1 MSSLFFNDTL
11 QKAESRIAPT
21 KTSARLFLDKNEQSE
36 DVDFVLKEKVLGGL
50 LNADWNRYPTADLRD
65 LEERVADYCGLEPE
79 QIVLGPGSASFITTL
94 LNYFALNQKRIVI
107 AQPTYTLFDYHCK
120 TYNIPYQ
127 PWYLTP
133 ELEYDYENLP
143 ELGAGSVLIVTTP
156 NNPVGNTIDPEK
168 LKEILRS
175 NPDSFVIVDAV
186 YAEFAEVDFT
196 PLVSQFDNLIVLRS
210 FSKAFPVA
218 GLRLG
223 YLCAA
228 PQTAALIRKLMLMF
242 SINHFSLAF
251 AREVLFSQKFLRQSA
266 KRVQSIIEERE
277 WMYRVLH
284 YRTDRKLLK
293 VFRSSGNFLLV
304 RIYDDAV
311 FRQLLGDLEKNGVK
325 VLNTSPFPLLHNT
338 FRVSIGA
345 SDENEFFLECL
356 MESLRNSRSRQQPQA
371 APAGRAYAPATLLRQ
386 GQVAA
391 SN

>member
-196 PLVSQFDNLIVLRS
+196 
-210 FSKAFPVA
+210 
-218 GLRLG
+218 
-223 YLCAA
+223 
-228 PQTAALIRKLMLMF
+228 
-242 SINHFSLAF
+242 
-251 AREVLFSQKFLRQSA
+251 
-266 KRVQSIIEERE
+266 
-277 WMYRVLH
+277 
-284 YRTDRKLLK
+284 
-293 VFRSSGNFLLV
+293 RSS
-304 RIYDDAV
+304 
-311 FRQLLGDLEKNGVK
+311 
-325 VLNTSPFPLLHNT
+325 
-338 FRVSIGA
+338 VSSTI
-345 SDENEFFLECL
+345 
-356 MESLRNSRSRQQPQA
+356 
-371 APAGRAYAPATLLRQ
+371 
-386 GQVAA
+386 
-391 SN
+391 